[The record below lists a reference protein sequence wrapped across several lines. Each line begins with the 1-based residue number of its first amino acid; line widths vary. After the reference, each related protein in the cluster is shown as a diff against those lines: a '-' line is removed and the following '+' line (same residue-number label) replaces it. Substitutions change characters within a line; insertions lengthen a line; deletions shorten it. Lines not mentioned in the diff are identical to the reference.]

1 MSLPLHLLL
10 SRLQPLHAYLAEQG
24 ADIDSEL
31 MEALEAATALSKQ
44 VDKLVNLLDK
54 LLQEPQGAQVLPLTM
69 TYLLDEWLGEGDEK
83 LRRIN
88 KDLDPYTWL
97 ATSDHLEVV
106 QTFRQLL

>member
-1 MSLPLHLLL
+1 MPLPVDLLL
-10 SRLQPLHAYLAEQG
+10 SRLQPLHAYLAKG
-24 ADIDSEL
+24 ADVDSEL
-31 MEALEAATALSKQ
+31 MEALEAALPKKQ
-44 VDKLVNLLDK
+44 ADKLVKLLDK
-54 LLQEPQGAQVLPLTM
+54 LLQEPNGARVLVLTI